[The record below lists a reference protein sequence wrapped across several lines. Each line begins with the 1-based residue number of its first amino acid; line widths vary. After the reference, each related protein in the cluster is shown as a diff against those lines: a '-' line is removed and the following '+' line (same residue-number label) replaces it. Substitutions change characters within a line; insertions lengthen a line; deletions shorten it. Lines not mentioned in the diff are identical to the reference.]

1 MKKMI
6 FATLIVV
13 ILIMTSMPA
22 HAEEIAS
29 APNMILDVV
38 VLRPFCLAYMVIC
51 TAGFVVVL
59 PFAIT
64 SGTVKPV
71 AKKLVASPF
80 ELTFERPLGDYSYF
94 EP

>member
-6 FATLIVV
+6 FATLIAV
-13 ILIMTSMPA
+13 IVIMTSMPA
-22 HAEEIAS
+22 FAKESAS

-38 VLRPFCLAYMVIC
+38 VLRPFCFAYMVIC
-51 TAGFVVVL
+51 TAGFVVAL

-71 AKKLVASPF
+71 AQSLVAFPF
-80 ELTFERPLGDYSYF
+80 ELTFGRPLGDYSDF